1 MTAVL
6 FFMLTAAA
14 SAAPI
19 LKQGSEGHDVRI
31 VQQSLKDAGY
41 NIRTVDGI
49 FGNETYR
56 ALIAFQRDNDIKIT
70 GVVDRATWKKL
81 KEIPSAPKKNE
92 GSEAEEKSDSG
103 TKATPAVPAKTEKPF
118 TGTTKSSSSVPA
130 VAQESDIKTV
140 IENKETTIDD
150 LIQIV
155 KGPDFPTGGTILGT
169 AGINEAYRT
178 GRGKI
183 KVRAVTDIE
192 PMHAGKN
199 RIVVTEL
206 PYLVN
211 I

>member
-1 MTAVL
+1 MKHLKAILMTAVL

-92 GSEAEEKSDSG
+92 SSEAEEKS
-103 TKATPAVPAKTEKPF
+103 E
-118 TGTTKSSSSVPA
+118 
-130 VAQESDIKTV
+130 
-140 IENKETTIDD
+140 
-150 LIQIV
+150 
-155 KGPDFPTGGTILGT
+155 
-169 AGINEAYRT
+169 
-178 GRGKI
+178 
-183 KVRAVTDIE
+183 
-192 PMHAGKN
+192 
-199 RIVVTEL
+199 
-206 PYLVN
+206 
-211 I
+211 